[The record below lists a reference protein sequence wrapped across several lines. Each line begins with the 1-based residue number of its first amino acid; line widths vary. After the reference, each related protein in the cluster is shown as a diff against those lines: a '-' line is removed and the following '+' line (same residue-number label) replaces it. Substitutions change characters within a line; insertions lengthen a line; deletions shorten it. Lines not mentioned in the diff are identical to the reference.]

1 MPKIE
6 YGDRGNI
13 IIDDR
18 EWDLEGL
25 KQICHSDFVYEAKNR
40 GIICNKYKI
49 PRELLNEWIE
59 NEDWEFDKKDFWQ
72 RPYSYRIDN
81 AVKDLINNVQH
92 LTEIQNEVES
102 IDFQS
107 QNLLS
112 RVKIDIEYKSDNE
125 FKSYK
130 TFVIEKYIIKI
141 EDFDEFT
148 GEKIEFE
155 DEIRY
160 KTSLN
165 ENEILIRHAKIQKR
179 KPKQ

>member
-6 YGDRGNI
+6 YRNQGSI
-13 IIDDR
+13 IINGV
-18 EWDLEGL
+18 EWDEEGL
-25 KQICHSDFVYEAKNR
+25 KQLCHSDFVYEARNR

-59 NEDWEFDKKDFWQ
+59 SEDWEFDKKDFWQ
-72 RPYSYRIDN
+72 RPYSYRIDD
-81 AVKDLINNVQH
+81 AVKTLINNVQH
-92 LTEIQNEVES
+92 LTEIQKDVDTIKFEP
-102 IDFQS
+102 

-112 RVKIDIEYKSDNE
+112 RVKIDIDYKQDKD

-130 TFVIEKYIIKI
+130 TFVIEKYVIKI

-148 GEKIEFE
+148 GEKIEYE

-160 KTSLN
+160 KTTVT

-179 KPKQ
+179 QPK